1 MKNIK
6 TRLLLIPMFAS
17 VLLLFGCKAN
27 FDNCYSV
34 PDNME
39 SVDQDTGL
47 YISLQTK
54 ENLKYIK
61 SIEEDYKN
69 TRSNEYYRG
78 TIFETS
84 ENNDLREGH
93 YKKTFY
99 NNYIYTSIGDNK
111 IILEKYGQKQTLI
124 GTYTEINYA
133 KKSTDASNPETYERI
148 RHHEGEITG
157 RVENKVTNYTRQED
171 SVFATSET
179 ELETK
184 WEQLVVSSISSP
196 DFKKENFYKF
206 NNDYVYYDVKTLD
219 IEMSNPMDD
228 YVEESNPLTTTQK
241 DEIIVY
247 ITKDKN
253 LGYLISSYATRSVTT
268 IDVDF
273 YKNKLDKSIILEEK
287 KEAYI
292 YSYKNNGNYKK
303 SLNYEIEEIGYHQI
317 VCSSFDYP
325 DGKLYSERNISLDR
339 AFSSEYDESYFIYE
353 GVMRFTPGLDYAF
366 YDYRNTETTEN
377 LEQFKWKDITKLNE
391 PYRGLFVEGINGR
404 IHVTSTVF
412 VFVRL
417 IFDKDMNLI
426 EFAVDALYDVW

>member
-6 TRLLLIPMFAS
+6 TKLLLIPMFAS

-47 YISLQTK
+47 YISLQMK

-61 SIEEDYKN
+61 SVEEDYKN

-78 TIFETS
+78 TIFENS

-93 YKKTFY
+93 YKSTFY
-99 NNYIYTSIGDNK
+99 NNYVYTNIGDSK
-111 IILEKYGQKQTLI
+111 VVLEKYGQTQTYN
-124 GTYTEINYA
+124 GTSTEINYA
-133 KKSTDASNPETYERI
+133 KKSTDAANPETYERI
-148 RHHEGEITG
+148 RHSEAELTG
-157 RVENKVTNYTRQED
+157 RVDNKATNYTWLED
-171 SVFATSET
+171 STFATSET

-184 WEQLVVSSISSP
+184 WEQFIVSSISLP
-196 DFKKENFYKF
+196 DFKKENFYKV
-206 NNDYVYYDVKTLD
+206 NNDYVYYAAKTLD
-219 IEMSNPMDD
+219 IEMSNPIDD

-247 ITKDKN
+247 ITKDKD

-287 KEAYI
+287 KKAYI
-292 YSYKNNGNYKK
+292 YSYKNNGNYTKN
-303 SLNYEIEEIGYHQI
+303 LNYEIDEIGYHQI

-325 DGKLYSERNISLDR
+325 DGKLYSERYISLDR

-353 GVMRFTPGLDYAF
+353 GVMRFISGLDYAF

-377 LEQFKWKDITKLNE
+377 LEQFKWEDITKLNE
-391 PYRGLFVEGINGR
+391 PYKGLFVEGTSGR

-412 VFVRL
+412 VLVRL

-426 EFAVDALYDVW
+426 EFAVDGLCDVW